1 MANTLTTAAQNASA
15 TSTAPSSGCQ
25 FCGKQGL
32 LILPLLC
39 AVTPK
44 SAGAPALP
52 GHIGGHAKDIAIG
65 ESTYL
70 LRTTRS
76 GYWYLLVNR
85 KGSLA
90 WQCYASSAEGYLAQF
105 AADTPPLE
113 PPEFTCQPNTC
124 GLNASMMAIERA
136 DQVDAA
142 YLLFT
147 PDPLTTTKLGEIK
160 GMAESLCAKGQMVK
174 LQPKAWQDGNHSQ
187 PNCLDAAGTASSVA
201 EFTLAKKTHDIFNNP
216 LAKALANSCHPLMS
230 DGYGDDKP
238 FAVAALQLSRLD
250 SLLRYMALNKAVSVA
265 AYDHIGITQALN
277 DHRNDALNK
286 VNDFLNTPDKEG
298 QTNRWKFDA
307 LQAINEV
314 KAGFEKGLVSDA
326 MHSAQWA
333 EDNLRAH
340 HEPIF
345 PDDTPEMRKLKLSW
359 NNATKDYDRKTWP
372 QRNPHKSAELEAA
385 LAQARADHP
394 KELTRAKEEALQRWN
409 KKYAPLLDAKA
420 MTAFDANFDG
430 AGKAAMA
437 EAEKRVD
444 DHLAWVIHDR
454 YVDAFDIY
462 DRKNMVSGLRF
473 ERQAALCTLGMTG
486 IEKCAKQ
493 VDTWLTLPVT
503 ERKNIYMRGLLL
515 NQADIEK
522 EAAKALADAETIA
535 AAAPTVAAISGDKMY
550 KALKGLIGFFKSA
563 DAAFDE
569 FLRDKDGQTRANFN
583 ASYEAGKLYKFAEI
597 NRSIFRA
604 GITTLEMNHV
614 GRVVGLALAR
624 LGGVTEHVVVDELLK
639 GIDPQSPHPDTPL
652 HPTKPA
658 FNPNNKPTTTV
669 DVPVRANVSP
679 AHAARTGKQ
688 VAQQIEPE
696 LRALMTDAQA
706 QHQARVQGVTYDI
719 DEYLKNNRTNNYH
732 QARIGML
739 LSVLETIALGSKVW
753 GMRDGKVNR
762 LQVIEASAN
771 IMSIVSI
778 GYDIAYAT
786 TKSVREQTK
795 DTTIKGAGDVVRGGY
810 KMWAGAFGAVAGG
823 LGIWADNIKLE
834 EETAGANRTGQKT
847 ILRMKILLGY
857 ANTGLGAS
865 AAFSYSGP
873 MLRRVEINLATSA
886 LKKRAAIGTAA
897 RAAEWL
903 AKRVLLLRLVA
914 WGSGAGWALTAGELL
929 YYGYL
934 YLQPSELEVWC
945 KRCAFRNASLGSQPY
960 LSAEQE
966 LEELA
971 KARKLAKV

>member
-1 MANTLTTAAQNASA
+1 MANSLNIAAQNASA
-15 TSTAPSSGCQ
+15 TSAAPSTGCQ

-39 AVTPK
+39 AVAPK
-44 SAGAPALP
+44 SAGAPAIP
-52 GHIGGHAKDIAIG
+52 GHVGQHAKSIAIS
-65 ESTYL
+65 ESAYL

-105 AADTPPLE
+105 AADTPLLE

-147 PDPLTTTKLGEIK
+147 PDPLTTAKLGEIK
-160 GMAESLCAKGQMVK
+160 GKAEALCAKGQMVK

-187 PNCLDAAGTASSVA
+187 PDCLDAAGTATSVA
-201 EFTLAKKTHDIFNNP
+201 EFVLAKKTRDIFTNP
-216 LAKALANSCHPLMS
+216 LAKALANNCHPLMN
-230 DGYGDDKP
+230 DGGVKEP
-238 FAVAALQLSRLD
+238 LAVAALHLSRLE
-250 SLLRYMALNKAVSVA
+250 SLLRYMAQHKAVAVV
-265 AYDHIGITQALN
+265 AYDPIGITQALN

-298 QTNRWKFDA
+298 VTNRWKFDS
-307 LQAINEV
+307 LQAIKEV
-314 KAGFEKGLVSDA
+314 KAGFEKGLVSDV

-333 EDNLRAH
+333 ENNLRAH

-345 PDDTPEMRKLKLSW
+345 PDDSPEMRKLKLSW
-359 NNATKDYDRKTWP
+359 NNVAKDPDRKTWP
-372 QRNPHKSAELEAA
+372 QRNPQKSAELEAA

-394 KELTRAKEEALQRWN
+394 KELARAKDEALQRWN
-409 KKYAPLLDAKA
+409 KKYAPLLNAQA
-420 MTAFDANFDG
+420 MIDFNGQFDTV
-430 AGKAAMA
+430 GKAAMA
-437 EAEKRVD
+437 DAEKRVN
-444 DHLAWVIHDR
+444 DHLAWVQHEHF
-454 YVDAFDIY
+454 VGAFDVY

-473 ERQAALCTLGMTG
+473 ERQSALCTFGMTG
-486 IEKCAKQ
+486 VEKCAAQ
-493 VDTWLTLPVT
+493 VDAWLNAPAI

-515 NQADIEK
+515 NQEDIEK
-522 EAAKALADAETIA
+522 ESAKALAEAANIA
-535 AAAPTVAAISGDKMY
+535 AAAPAVAAISGDKMY

-569 FLRDKDGQTRANFN
+569 YLRDKDGQTRANFKK
-583 ASYEAGKLYKFAEI
+583 SFEAGKLYKFAEI

-624 LGGVTEHVVVDELLK
+624 LGGVTEHLVTEELLK
-639 GIDPQSPHPDTPL
+639 GIDPQSPHPATPL

-669 DVPVRANVSP
+669 DVPVRENVSP
-679 AHAARTGKQ
+679 AHAVRTAKQ

-706 QHQARVQGVTYDI
+706 QHQARVQGITYDI

-732 QARIGML
+732 QARIGVL

-753 GMRDGKVNR
+753 GMRNGKVSK
-762 LQVIEASAN
+762 LQLVEASAN
-771 IMSIVSI
+771 VMSIASI

-795 DTTIKGAGDVVRGGY
+795 DATIKGAGDVVRGGY

-823 LGIWADNIKLE
+823 LGIWADNIRLE
-834 EETAGANRTGQKT
+834 EEEAGANRTGQKA
-847 ILRMKILLGY
+847 ILRMKILVGY
-857 ANTGLGAS
+857 ANTGLGAT
-865 AAFSYSGP
+865 AAFSYAGP
-873 MLRRVEINLATSA
+873 MLRRIEINLATSA
-886 LKKRAAIGTAA
+886 MKKRAVVGNAA
-897 RAAEWL
+897 RLAEWL

-914 WGSGAGWALTAGELL
+914 WGSGVGWVLTAGEII

-960 LSAEQE
+960 LSGEQE
-966 LEELA
+966 LVELG

>member
-1 MANTLTTAAQNASA
+1 MVNSLNEAARNASLSGAAVANT
-15 TSTAPSSGCQ
+15 CR

-32 LILPLLC
+32 LILPLLYAAC
-39 AVTPK
+39 PK
-44 SAGAPALP
+44 SAAAPGIP
-52 GHIGGHAKDIAIG
+52 GHLGQYVKDIPLG
-65 ESTYL
+65 QSSYT
-70 LRTTRS
+70 LRMTRS

-85 KGSLA
+85 LGHLS
-90 WQCYASSAEGYLAQF
+90 WQCYASSAQGYVAEF
-105 AADTPPLE
+105 AADTPPLT
-113 PPEFTCQPNTC
+113 PPEFTCERN
-124 GLNASMMAIERA
+124 GHGMNASMLAVARP
-136 DQVDAA
+136 DQVETA
-142 YLLFT
+142 YLLFS
-147 PDPLTTTKLGEIK
+147 PDPLTLPKLAEIK
-160 GMAESLCAKGQMVK
+160 GRPEALCDKGLMVK
-174 LQPKAWQDGNHSQ
+174 LQPKAWQSGQHTQ
-187 PNCLDAAGTASSVA
+187 ANCLDATAIGTSVA
-201 EFTLAKKTHDIFNNP
+201 EFVLAKKSHEVFSNP
-216 LAKALANSCHPLMS
+216 LAKALANGTYPLMS
-230 DGYGDDKP
+230 DGDEDKP
-238 FAVAALQLSRLD
+238 LAVAAMHLSRLE
-250 SLLRYMALNKAVSVA
+250 SVLHYMANNKAVGVV
-265 AYDHIGITQALN
+265 AYDPIGVTQALN

-307 LQAINEV
+307 LRAINEV

-345 PDDTPEMRKLKLSW
+345 PDDTPEMCKLKLSW
-359 NNATKDYDRKTWP
+359 NNAVKDYDRKTWP
-372 QRNPHKSAELEAA
+372 QRNPNKSAELEAA
-385 LAQARADHP
+385 LAQARADYP
-394 KELTRAKEEALQRWN
+394 KDLARAKDLALHRWHG
-409 KKYAPLLDAKA
+409 KYLPLLDAKA
-420 MTAFDANFDG
+420 MGEFEAKFDTV
-430 AGKAAMA
+430 GKAAMA
-437 EAEKRVD
+437 EAERRVD
-444 DHLAWVIHDR
+444 DHLAWVVHDR

-473 ERQAALCTLGMTG
+473 ERQSALCTLGMTG

-493 VDTWLTLPVT
+493 VDAWLTLPVT

-515 NQADIEK
+515 NQDDIEK
-522 EAAKALADAETIA
+522 EAAKALAEAEAIA
-535 AAAPTVAAISGDKMY
+535 ATAPTVAAISGDKMY

-569 FLRDKDGQTRANFN
+569 FLRNSKDGQTRANFN
-583 ASYEAGKLYKFAEI
+583 ESYEAGKLYKFAEI

-719 DEYLKNNRTNNYH
+719 DEYLTNNRTNNYH
-732 QARIGML
+732 QARIGIL

-753 GMRDGKVNR
+753 GMRDGKVSR

-771 IMSIVSI
+771 IMSIVNI

-823 LGIWADNIKLE
+823 LGIWADFLKLE
-834 EETAGANRTGQKT
+834 EEQAGANRFGQKAF
-847 ILRMKILLGY
+847 IGAKLFLGS
-857 ANTGLGAS
+857 ANTFLGVA

-873 MLRRVEINLATSA
+873 MLRRVEINLAMSA
-886 LKKRAAIGTAA
+886 TKKRVAVGGAA
-897 RAAEWL
+897 RVAEWL

-914 WGSGAGWALTAGELL
+914 WGSGAGWALTAGEIA

-934 YLQPSELEVWC
+934 YLQPSELEVWA
-945 KRCAFRNASLGSQPY
+945 KRCAFRNVRLGSQPY
-960 LSAEQE
+960 LSREQE
-966 LEELA
+966 IEELA